1 MRSLIDQK
9 MLFFEITEVF
19 FIYICY
25 IYPTFLEPY
34 FFIYL
39 LFFFVVSYE
48 NGGANLEQTKS
59 PLLKPAKQNAIN
71 EPLAT
76 LSFAGPAVKKQRD

>member
-1 MRSLIDQK
+1 M
-9 MLFFEITEVF
+9 
-19 FIYICY
+19 
-25 IYPTFLEPY
+25 
-34 FFIYL
+34 
-39 LFFFVVSYE
+39 SYE

-76 LSFAGPAVKKQRD
+76 LSFAGPAVKKQRDWTVQAKTGIVENKT